1 MKAKQEFKVVPRFPE
16 KLKPLQKMAYNVLFS
31 WQSGIRDIFQR
42 IDPKLWE
49 DSGHNPVLFMGQV
62 KQERLEC
69 LVEDLG
75 FMSQFEETVNRFDV
89 YMQTPKIGDGETCVA
104 YFSAEF
110 GLTTC
115 VPIYS
120 GGLGML
126 AGDHLK
132 SASDLNIPLVGM
144 GLLYQEGYFSQ
155 YLNNDGW
162 QMEKYPAN
170 DFDNMP
176 ITRVMDN
183 NGNQVKVYVDFKG
196 RQVAVAVWQL
206 LVGRIPLYLLDTD
219 LNENAPEFRGT
230 TAQLYG
236 GDKEV
241 RIRQEIVLGIGG
253 VRALKAIGLT
263 PTVIHMNEGH
273 SALSALERI
282 NLLRKDFG
290 LSFDAAME
298 VVQAS
303 TIFTTHTPVPAGND
317 TFDPELARAY
327 FEEYAKE
334 LGLNWRV
341 LLAYGRINPR
351 DEAEPFG
358 VTPLSLRL
366 SSHANGVSRLH
377 GEVSRH
383 MWQNIWP
390 KNPVEDT
397 PIDHVTNG
405 IHVSSWASREV
416 ARLYDRYLGADW
428 NEDRDPEHIWQQ
440 VRQIPLSELWRA
452 HDNCRARL
460 VAFTRRALFNQLKS
474 QGAPTDILR
483 KSMEVLNPDVLTIG
497 FARRFATYKRA
508 TLLFRNPDRLDKIIN
523 NPERPIQMI
532 IAGKAHP
539 QDNEGKAFIKQ
550 IIHLA
555 RDPRFS
561 DRIVFIENY
570 NMRIASLLVSGCDV
584 WLNNPRRPLEAC
596 GTSGMK
602 ALANGVLN
610 LSVLDG
616 WWDEGY
622 KPEYGWAI
630 GQGEIDFNHELQ
642 DETESL
648 ALYNL
653 LEHQVAPLFY
663 QRTADN
669 LPQVWC
675 EMMRG
680 AIRDLLPRFSSHRMV
695 LDYYERFYKQ
705 SSVRFKRLTEN
716 DFKYATDQA
725 AWRQKLMTSWNE
737 MSISSIS
744 STADQTGKKVGD
756 DVEFTAEVQMGS
768 LLPEDVTVEAYYG
781 HLDHMGEFI
790 DRNTYSLSPQENL
803 GGGVWRFKGVINCQD
818 TGKFGYTVR
827 VTPSQKR
834 LANPFVMGLIS
845 WA

>member
-16 KLKPLQKMAYNVLFS
+16 KLRPLERMAYNVIFS
-31 WQSGIRDIFQR
+31 WQSDIRDLFHR
-42 IDPKLWE
+42 IDSKLWTE
-49 DSGHNPVLFMGQV
+49 CGHNPVAFMGLVSQ
-62 KQERLEC
+62 QRLES
-69 LVEDLG
+69 LVDDVG
-75 FMSQFEETVNRFDV
+75 FMSQLEETAGRFDK
-89 YMQTPKIGDGETCVA
+89 YMSVTPIEADKTCIA

-132 SASDLNIPLVGM
+132 SASDLRVPLVGM
-144 GLLYQEGYFSQ
+144 GLLYQEGYFAQ

-162 QMEKYPAN
+162 QMERYPAN

-176 ITRVMDN
+176 VTRVMGED
-183 NGNQVKVYVDFKG
+183 GRQIRVQVNFKG
-196 RQVAVAVWQL
+196 QNVSVAVWKVQ
-206 LVGRIPLYLLDTD
+206 VGRVPLYLLDTD
-219 LNENAPEFRGT
+219 LPENAPDIRGT

-236 GDKEV
+236 GNKET

-253 VRALKAIGLT
+253 VRALKAMGLV
-263 PTVIHMNEGH
+263 PTAIHMNEGH
-273 SALSALERI
+273 SAFSALERI
-282 NLLRKDFG
+282 NLLRKDYG
-290 LSFDAAME
+290 LSFDAARE

-327 FEEYAKE
+327 FEEYSKE
-334 LGLNWRV
+334 LGINWRV
-341 LLAYGRINPR
+341 LLGYGRINPR
-351 DEAEPFG
+351 DENEAFG

-383 MWQNIWP
+383 MWQAIWP

-405 IHVSSWASREV
+405 IHVSSWASREI

-428 NEDRDPEHIWQQ
+428 NEDSDQEHIWSQTK
-440 VRQIPLSELWRA
+440 QIPLSELWRA
-452 HDNCRARL
+452 HENCRTAL
-460 VAFTRRALFNQLKS
+460 VAFTRRALFKQLKN
-474 QGAPTDILR
+474 QGAGTDMLR
-483 KSMEVLNPDVLTIG
+483 RSMEVLSPDVLTIG

-508 TLLFRNPDRLDKIIN
+508 TLLFRDADRLEKIIN
-523 NPERPIQMI
+523 NPARPVQII

-539 QDNEGKAFIKQ
+539 QDNEGKAFIKE
-550 IIHLA
+550 ITHLA
-555 RDPRFS
+555 REPRFQN
-561 DRIVFIENY
+561 RIVFIENY

-622 KPEYGWAI
+622 GPEYGWAI
-630 GQGEIDFNHELQ
+630 GQGEMDPNHELQ
-642 DETESL
+642 DETESR

-653 LEHQVAPLFY
+653 LEKQVAPLFY
-663 QRTADN
+663 QRTGDN
-669 LPQVWC
+669 IPQLWC

-680 AIRDLLPRFSSHRMV
+680 SIRDLMPKFSAHRMV
-695 LDYYERFYKQ
+695 ADYYERFYKQ
-705 SSVRFKRLTEN
+705 ASERFHTLTGDN
-716 DFKYATDQA
+716 FSA
-725 AWRQKLMTSWNE
+725 AWAQADWRNKLMTAWNE
-737 MSISSIS
+737 MSIEEIS
-744 STADQTGKKVGD
+744 STSDQSSRMVGEEI
-756 DVEFTAEVQMGS
+756 EFTAKVRMGS
-768 LLPEDVTVEAYYG
+768 LTPDDVTVEAYYG
-781 HLDHMGEFI
+781 RLDHSGEFI
-790 DRNTYSLSPQENL
+790 DRNTLALAPVQDL
-803 GGGVWRFKGVINCQD
+803 GGSVWLYKGAAATKR

-834 LANPFVMGLIS
+834 LANPFVLGLVS

>member
-1 MKAKQEFKVVPRFPE
+1 MKAKQEFKVVPHVPD
-16 KLKPLQKMAYNVLFS
+16 KLQPLRRMAYNVIFS
-31 WQSGIRDIFQR
+31 WQNGIRDLFQR
-42 IDPKLWE
+42 IDPQLWA
-49 DSGHNPVLFMGQV
+49 DTGHNPVAFMGLVDQD
-62 KQERLEC
+62 RLES
-69 LVEDLG
+69 LVADQG
-75 FMSQFEETVNRFDV
+75 FMSQLDEAAHRFDK
-89 YMQTPKIGDGETCVA
+89 YMEAADSETTGTCVA

-132 SASDLNIPLVGM
+132 SSSDLCIPLVGM
-144 GLLYQEGYFSQ
+144 GLLYQDGYFAQ

-162 QMEKYPAN
+162 QMERYPAN

-176 ITRVMDN
+176 ISRVTGAD
-183 NGNQVKVYVDFKG
+183 GRQIKVQVSFKG
-196 RQVAVAVWQL
+196 QPVWVGVWKVQ
-206 LVGRIPLYLLDTD
+206 VGRIPLYLLDTD
-219 LNENAPEFRGT
+219 LNENPPDIRGT

-236 GDKEV
+236 GNRET

-253 VRALKAIGLT
+253 VRALKALGLT

-273 SALSALERI
+273 SAFSALERI

-290 LSFDAAME
+290 LSFDAARE

-303 TIFTTHTPVPAGND
+303 TVFTTHTPVPAGND

-327 FEEYAKE
+327 FEEYSKE
-334 LGLNWRV
+334 LGINWRV
-341 LLAYGRINPR
+341 LLGYGRINPR
-351 DEAEPFG
+351 DEGEPFG

-366 SSHANGVSRLH
+366 SAHANGVSRLH
-377 GEVSRH
+377 GVVSRH

-405 IHVSSWASREV
+405 VHVSSWASREI
-416 ARLYDRYLGADW
+416 ARLYDRYLGAEW
-428 NEDRDPEHIWQQ
+428 NEDKDPARIWKQ
-440 VRQIPLSELWRA
+440 VKQIPLSELWRA
-452 HDNCRARL
+452 HENCRTRL
-460 VAFTRRALFNQLKS
+460 VGYTRRALFQQLRS
-474 QGAPTDILR
+474 QGSGTDTLR
-483 KSMEVLNPDVLTIG
+483 RSMEVLSPDTLTIG

-508 TLLFRNPDRLDKIIN
+508 TLLFRDPDRLDKIIN
-523 NPERPIQMI
+523 NPARPVQLI

-539 QDNEGKAFIKQ
+539 QDNEGKAFIKD

-555 RDPRFS
+555 REPRFQN
-561 DRIVFIENY
+561 RIVFLENY
-570 NMRIASLLVSGCDV
+570 NMHIASLLVSGCDV

-622 KPEYGWAI
+622 APEYGWAI
-630 GQGEIDFNHELQ
+630 GQGEMDSNHEIQ
-642 DETESL
+642 DETEAQ

-653 LEHQVAPLFY
+653 LEKQVAPLFY
-663 QRTADN
+663 QRTADGI
-669 LPQVWC
+669 PQVWC
-675 EMMRG
+675 DMMRNS
-680 AIRDLLPRFSSHRMV
+680 IQDLMPRFSAHRMV
-695 LDYYERFYKQ
+695 IDYYERFYKQ
-705 SSVRFKRLTEN
+705 ASARFHALTKDNFQAAAE
-716 DFKYATDQA
+716 QA

-737 MSISSIS
+737 MSITAIS
-744 STADQTGKKVGD
+744 SNAEAADLKVGD
-756 DVEFTAEVQMGS
+756 EIEFTAQVQMGS
-768 LLPEDVTVEAYYG
+768 LSPDDVTVEAYYG
-781 HLDHMGEFI
+781 HLDHQGEFI
-790 DRNTYSLSPQENL
+790 DRATLALTPEKKLADGAWQYKNTVVCRL
-803 GGGVWRFKGVINCQD
+803 

-827 VTPSQKR
+827 VTPSQVR
-834 LANPFVMGLIS
+834 LANHYVLGLIA

>member
-1 MKAKQEFKVVPRFPE
+1 MKARQEFRVSPRYAE
-16 KLKPLQKMAYNVLFS
+16 KLKPLRKMAYNVLFS
-31 WQSGIRDIFQR
+31 WQSGIRDVFQR
-42 IDPKLWE
+42 IDPRLWE
-49 DSGHNPVLFMGQV
+49 ESGHNPVAFMGQV
-62 KQERLEC
+62 SQDRLEA
-69 LVEDLG
+69 LAADVG
-75 FMSQFEETVNRFDV
+75 FMSQLDEEARKFDK
-89 YMQTPKIGDGETCVA
+89 YMNTPSLGDGQTCVA

-132 SASDLNIPLVGM
+132 SASDLRIPLVGM
-144 GLLYQEGYFSQ
+144 GLLYQEGYFAQ

-162 QMEKYPAN
+162 QMERYPAN
-170 DFDNMP
+170 DFENMP
-176 ITRVMDN
+176 MRRVLGRD
-183 NGNQVKVYVDFKG
+183 GQQVKVSVKFKG
-196 RQVAVAVWQL
+196 QKVAVAVWCV
-206 LVGRIPLYLLDTD
+206 LVGRVPLYLLDTD
-219 LNENAPEFRGT
+219 LDENPPEVRDT

-236 GDKEV
+236 GDKEM

-253 VRALKAIGLT
+253 VRALKAMNIT

-273 SALSALERI
+273 SAFSALERI
-282 NLLRKDFG
+282 NLMRRDFG
-290 LSFDAAME
+290 LSFDAARE

-327 FEEYAKE
+327 FEEYSKD
-334 LGLNWRV
+334 LGINWRV

-351 DEAEPFG
+351 DEGEPFG

-377 GEVSRH
+377 GRVSRH

-397 PIDHVTNG
+397 PIDYVTNG
-405 IHVSSWASREV
+405 VHVSSWASREMV
-416 ARLYDRYLGADW
+416 RLYDRYLGADW
-428 NEDRDPEHIWQQ
+428 KEDPDTAHIWRQ
-440 VRQIPLSELWRA
+440 VDQIPLTELWRA
-452 HDNCRARL
+452 HENCRARL
-460 VAFTRRALFNQLKS
+460 VAFARRALVQQMKDK
-474 QGAPTDILR
+474 GAPTSALR
-483 KSMEVLNPDVLTIG
+483 QATEALSPDALTIG

-508 TLLFRNPDRLDKIIN
+508 TLLFRDPDRLERILND
-523 NPERPIQMI
+523 PERPVQII

-550 IIHLA
+550 IIHMA
-555 RDPRFS
+555 AEKRFQN
-561 DRIVFIENY
+561 RVVFLENY
-570 NMRIASLLVSGCDV
+570 NMHIASLLVCGCDV

-602 ALANGVLN
+602 ALMNGVLN

-630 GQGEIDFNHELQ
+630 GQGEEDDNHEMQ
-642 DETESL
+642 DETESR

-653 LEHQVAPLFY
+653 LEKHVAPLFY
-663 QRTADN
+663 QRSRDN
-669 LPQVWC
+669 IPQQWC
-675 EMMRG
+675 GMMR
-680 AIRDLLPRFSSHRMV
+680 ASVRDLAPRFSSHRMV
-695 LDYYERFYKQ
+695 MEYYDRFYKQ
-705 SSVRFKRLTEN
+705 CSERFANLTA
-716 DFKYATDQA
+716 DGFKLAAEQA
-725 AWRQKLMTSWNE
+725 AWRQKLMTSWND
-737 MSISSIS
+737 MAILDISSS
-744 STADQTGKKVGD
+744 GDKRVGD
-756 DVEFTAEVQMGS
+756 EMEFAAKVQMGS
-768 LLPEDVTVEAYYG
+768 LAPADVTVDAYYG
-781 HLDHMGEFI
+781 HLDHKGEFV
-790 DRNTYSLSPQENL
+790 DRATMALAPAEDL
-803 GGGVWRFKGVINCQD
+803 GGGAWLFKGRLTCRH
-818 TGKFGYTVR
+818 TGKFGFTVR
-827 VTPSQKR
+827 VTPSQER